1 MSAAVKQILIV
12 YAHQDPGSFN
22 AAMKGAA
29 VAALSAKGYNVI
41 VSDLYE
47 MKFDP
52 VGYSQYF
59 KGKSLS

>member
-1 MSAAVKQILIV
+1 MSSAVKQILIV
-12 YAHQDPGSFN
+12 YAHQDSGSFN
-22 AAMKGAA
+22 AAIKDAA
-29 VAALSAKGYNVI
+29 VVALSDKGYNVI

-59 KGKSLS
+59 KGKFI